1 MSKANDITESEFA
14 TLSRLFK
21 KGTSTQLEGE
31 RKRHEGIAGST
42 STQMIMAGVFKDATP
57 DEYNKAPPFIHL
69 ETYIKEQ
76 NIPVIPPNSVYA
88 KEKKETEEERRLE
101 REALVMPPPA
111 ANEVTAPPSIGEKVM
126 VDVANLEEPS
136 DEYLRGSSAP
146 WRLAVLR
153 EGTVAPNWKP
163 FIVTSQSRPP
173 RRRKQR
179 PFEQPAP
186 QPYEFLVGVAV
197 EGQEVP
203 AFFVRWPDASKVLKI
218 QTGFRVI
225 EPPPSS
231 KPAAKKQRTESAADS
246 PTANMI
252 QATQPPNPII
262 MGKSSLN

>member
-1 MSKANDITESEFA
+1 MSKANDVTENEFV

-57 DEYNKAPPFIHL
+57 HEYNQAPPFIHL

-76 NIPVIPPNSVYA
+76 DIPVIPPNSVYA
-88 KEKKETEEERRLE
+88 KEKKETEEKRRRERA
-101 REALVMPPPA
+101 ALVMPPPA
-111 ANEVTAPPSIGEKVM
+111 ANEVTAPPSIGERVM

-136 DEYLRGSSAP
+136 DEYLLHRP
-146 WRLAVLR
+146 VLR

-163 FIVTSQSRPP
+163 FIVTGQSRPP
-173 RRRKQR
+173 RRRLR
-179 PFEQPAP
+179 RGEQPAP
-186 QPYEFLVGVAV
+186 PPYEFLVRVAV
-197 EGQEVP
+197 EGQEDST
-203 AFFVRWPDASKVLKI
+203 FHLRWPDASKVLKK

-246 PTANMI
+246 PTANMN
-252 QATQPPNPII
+252 QAKQPPNPITVSYTHLTLPT
-262 MGKSSLN
+262 KA